1 MELRRADGKPLDAAY
16 REKYRIAEELGLM
29 EVLVRDGWGGL
40 TAAQSGRIGGILG
53 KRLQDKENGIGG
65 VRDTGGGI

>member
-1 MELRRADGKPLDAAY
+1 MELRRADGKPLHVAY
-16 REKYRIAEELGLM
+16 GEKYRIAEELGLM

-65 VRDTGGGI
+65 VRETGGGI